1 MFLGCNLY
9 WTRTREQAC
18 LSGIELMRKL
28 QDAECEA
35 TEEAKSSRRCGTK
48 RRTRAAEVH
57 NLSER
62 VRSDYTSQSF
72 FKKESLLVYCSYSI
86 VD

>member
-1 MFLGCNLY
+1 
-9 WTRTREQAC
+9 
-18 LSGIELMRKL
+18 MRKL

-35 TEEAKSSRRCGTK
+35 TEETKSSSRRCGTK

-62 VRSDYTSQSF
+62 VRSDYTSQAYF
-72 FKKESLLVYCSYSI
+72 QKDSLLVNCSSNI
-86 VD
+86 VDCCHVEKKGPDQ

>member
-1 MFLGCNLY
+1 
-9 WTRTREQAC
+9 

-28 QDAECEA
+28 QDAECEEA
-35 TEEAKSSRRCGTK
+35 TEETKPSRRHGPK

-62 VRSDYTSQSF
+62 VRSESDCASKA
-72 FKKESLLVYCSYSI
+72 KKTYFQKGRQLVGKLFLQRY
-86 VD
+86 